1 LTISPA
7 SVSFDHD
14 FAVLGADEVEGS
26 RVEERRIIFAG
37 LGLANRRN
45 SQIVE
50 HELDM
55 VRSAERPIAGVPTLT
70 RIRNWLMPSGRLVGP
85 PMRSVAR
92 ELEEAFPSR
101 DIQV

>member
-1 LTISPA
+1 M
-7 SVSFDHD
+7 
-14 FAVLGADEVEGS
+14 
-26 RVEERRIIFAG
+26 EERRAIFAG
-37 LGLANRRN
+37 IGLANRHN

-55 VRSAERPIAGVPTLT
+55 VRSAERPISGVPTLT

-92 ELEEAFPSR
+92 ELEETYPGR
-101 DIQV
+101 DLQV